1 MEQKFGLD
9 REGSSNRR
17 RSSILKAPRP
27 SMKVFGN
34 DQDEN
39 QEETRSLEKRRSS
52 RRVSFATT
60 NNIHVFP
67 KDVKADPVL
76 SPIQNVTHGASG
88 GQNEKTHCF
97 DTSGKHKIMG
107 LNTMLTTPIHFALNK
122 ENFFPEPTLPVDCG
136 DRTLLLGENTGYMD
150 MTCSQTIAI
159 ETEDVFNPEYNLN
172 MYNVGEPHK
181 LKSQNG
187 MPCKTFGTMEKD
199 VMHSEFNDFL
209 SRLSKTS
216 SENVSPLLP
225 NSLENIS
232 NAKTD
237 KENVLPTCLNELA
250 LPKRGCMDMT
260 TSHTVVIEEAFQR
273 FPYSAGGN
281 CRTKNTESSSN
292 DLDDMELTCSQ
303 TATINL
309 KCMENVNRSMSYVQ
323 PKKCKFVRTD
333 PIEMMTDVLD
343 VYVQE
348 PLSEQNRADHL
359 QSIASFAPVA
369 DSDDMEVTR
378 SQTVVL
384 ETKYGGEPF
393 SRSRVL
399 SLVSSI
405 TGESNR
411 IMMNTTQTGN
421 ITSGALAATETGECK
436 RNTTLA
442 TQTVFHNDQSDFM
455 ELTCQASTG
464 ALSPNL
470 DDSMLTGCGNLAAD
484 LKPISTTNVMSKP
497 QASFMLPPSV
507 SPEVK
512 RAHRFKS
519 ESSVSHMVVDM
530 EMTQCHTVGG
540 DLEKTCP
547 TVCDDME
554 MTQCQT
560 VVLEAKS
567 CDGYKSLASTSFGT
581 KGMTHEHTA
590 SSKRTKP
597 ENCVEPTAQKL
608 LLQDLSDCMEM
619 HQSTASDMSVVHDM
633 ELTGC
638 KTITIDT
645 KTALVTHPSIVAPS
659 TQGVS
664 SSRPAVDEMK
674 RSGAI
679 LEQLGTVLA
688 SQAVECKSSTS
699 LMDLDTGNLV
709 DGHKMAE
716 LARHQIAETKTS
728 GALAATE
735 TGECKRNTTL
745 ATHTVFHNDQSDF
758 MELTCQAST
767 GALSP
772 NLDDSMLTGCGN
784 LAADL
789 KPISTTNVKSKPQA
803 SFMLPPSVSPK
814 VKRTHRFKSESSVSH
829 MVVDMEMTQCH
840 TVGGDLEKTCPTVC
854 DDMEMTQ
861 CQTVVLET
869 KSCDGYK
876 SLASTS
882 FRTKGM
888 THEHTASSKRT
899 KPENCV
905 EPTAQKLLLQDLSD
919 CMEMHQSTASDMS
932 VVHDME
938 LTGCKTITIDTKTA
952 LVTSPSIVAPKHTR
966 CVVI

>member
-1 MEQKFGLD
+1 
-9 REGSSNRR
+9 
-17 RSSILKAPRP
+17 
-27 SMKVFGN
+27 
-34 DQDEN
+34 
-39 QEETRSLEKRRSS
+39 
-52 RRVSFATT
+52 
-60 NNIHVFP
+60 
-67 KDVKADPVL
+67 
-76 SPIQNVTHGASG
+76 
-88 GQNEKTHCF
+88 
-97 DTSGKHKIMG
+97 
-107 LNTMLTTPIHFALNK
+107 
-122 ENFFPEPTLPVDCG
+122 
-136 DRTLLLGENTGYMD
+136 MD

-250 LPKRGCMDMT
+250 LPERGCMDMT
-260 TSHTVVIEEAFQR
+260 TSHTVVIEDAFQR

-303 TATINL
+303 TATINF
-309 KCMENVNRSMSYVQ
+309 KCMENVNHSMSYVQ
-323 PKKCKFVRTD
+323 PKKCKFVCTD

-343 VYVQE
+343 EYVQE

-384 ETKYGGEPF
+384 ETKYGAEPF
-393 SRSRVL
+393 SRSHVL

-442 TQTVFHNDQSDFM
+442 TQTVLHNDQSDFM

-512 RAHRFKS
+512 R
-519 ESSVSHMVVDM
+519 
-530 EMTQCHTVGG
+530 
-540 DLEKTCP
+540 
-547 TVCDDME
+547 
-554 MTQCQT
+554 
-560 VVLEAKS
+560 
-567 CDGYKSLASTSFGT
+567 
-581 KGMTHEHTA
+581 
-590 SSKRTKP
+590 
-597 ENCVEPTAQKL
+597 
-608 LLQDLSDCMEM
+608 
-619 HQSTASDMSVVHDM
+619 
-633 ELTGC
+633 
-638 KTITIDT
+638 
-645 KTALVTHPSIVAPS
+645 
-659 TQGVS
+659 
-664 SSRPAVDEMK
+664 
-674 RSGAI
+674 
-679 LEQLGTVLA
+679 
-688 SQAVECKSSTS
+688 
-699 LMDLDTGNLV
+699 
-709 DGHKMAE
+709 
-716 LARHQIAETKTS
+716 
-728 GALAATE
+728 
-735 TGECKRNTTL
+735 
-745 ATHTVFHNDQSDF
+745 
-758 MELTCQAST
+758 
-767 GALSP
+767 
-772 NLDDSMLTGCGN
+772 
-784 LAADL
+784 
-789 KPISTTNVKSKPQA
+789 
-803 SFMLPPSVSPK
+803 
-814 VKRTHRFKSESSVSH
+814 THRFKSESSVSH
-829 MVVDMEMTQCH
+829 MVVDIEMTQCH

-919 CMEMHQSTASDMS
+919 CMEIHQSTASDMS
-932 VVHDME
+932 VIHDME

-952 LVTSPSIVAPKHTR
+952 LVTSPSIVAQSTQCVSSSRPAVDEMKRSGAILEQLGTVLASQAVECKSSTSLMDLDTGNLVDGHKMAELARHQIAETKTDHKSCTPSSSNNMNEYTSLNLTVKNVDSSEEDCNMEITRAFTVPLEDQCCIAFSQEEMTREIVETTPVTTEQKIFQEMDHTLPVNNKTGSSAKEDNDPSLFESDTDALKKDRSSSVKSRRRSLADLQVKLQSISQHINDPDGLLAGSVTAPLVSFTVASPIESPSERHGSLQPFKETQPLEEKINLAHKEGATPFNLKNSLMARLSVGGIVPKFPPRTR
-966 CVVI
+966 SSPNQTEPKSPHGLQGPQLQTCFSVDVQNVRYETDLFDEVLPDEDLSGTLVSYLSKSKEQEVTRVHLNDDAIEYDRMESVMAVNQSEKMPPEVKDATMDTKDTNEKPVR